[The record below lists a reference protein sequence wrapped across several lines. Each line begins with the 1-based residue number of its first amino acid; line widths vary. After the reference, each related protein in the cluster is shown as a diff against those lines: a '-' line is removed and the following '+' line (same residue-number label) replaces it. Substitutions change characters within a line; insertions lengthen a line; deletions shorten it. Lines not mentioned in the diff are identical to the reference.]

1 LRASRFASA
10 FFDGFTFC
18 HDPAV
23 PFGIPRNTL
32 FYLFFAEIGGFYFFR
47 YYDVRPNYPLFKHGT
62 DREVLKAIRK
72 GYPVGRIV
80 VMSMLGS
87 GVGMWIAGGTEF
99 FDTLFLLR
107 F

>member
-1 LRASRFASA
+1 MVSIFS
-10 FFDGFTFC
+10 DIMVSDQIT
-18 HDPAV
+18 H
-23 PFGIPRNTL
+23 
-32 FYLFFAEIGGFYFFR
+32 Y
-47 YYDVRPNYPLFKHGT
+47 LFKHGT
-62 DREVLKAIRK
+62 GREVLKAIRK

-99 FDTLFLLR
+99 LATLFLLR

>member
-1 LRASRFASA
+1 VVSIFS
-10 FFDGFTFC
+10 DIMMS
-18 HDPAV
+18 DQ
-23 PFGIPRNTL
+23 L
-32 FYLFFAEIGGFYFFR
+32 FER
-47 YYDVRPNYPLFKHGT
+47 GT

-99 FDTLFLLR
+99 FATLFLLR